1 MLKRKVEYPYAVFKV
16 REIIVANP
24 QKKAYHKHGK
34 KVINL
39 RFKNRGTEAAMKI
52 DLKKVEEI
60 VRGITPIFLDHH
72 RAEQVTVKGVADFVT
87 AADFAVQR
95 HIQES
100 LGNLYPDVQFMGEE
114 KDNSEIDFSGDVWIL
129 DPVDGTTNL
138 IHDYR
143 QSALSL
149 GYLEGGVLSAGVIF
163 QPQSGEMYTAA
174 LGQGAFLN
182 GRPIHVSTAGKM
194 SESLIS
200 IGTSPYRK
208 DLAGENFALFQRIFE
223 DAEDVRRSGSAA
235 LDMAYVAAGRT
246 EGYLERFLKPWD
258 IAAGTILVR
267 EAGGCV
273 VTFDGKE
280 PDFSKPQDIV
290 CGNGKIDKLLR
301 EEYLGQ

>member
-1 MLKRKVEYPYAVFKV
+1 
-16 REIIVANP
+16 
-24 QKKAYHKHGK
+24 
-34 KVINL
+34 
-39 RFKNRGTEAAMKI
+39 MKI

-149 GYLEGGVLSAGVIF
+149 GYLEGGVLSAGVMF